1 MSILMAALKQQTH
14 PLSAQ
19 PAPGTF
25 WRNLAITLALL
36 LALLT
41 GAVAAYWLAPV
52 LPVKG
57 QPAAAGKEA
66 ELTPAP
72 VKVADSAAILQ
83 ALQTAQS
90 DKRSRVQSDLAVSE
104 TVVEAQQPQPVAR
117 PAAVTPKVE
126 QLAAQPAIK
135 TVTADVETVEAID
148 EPTPQPVT
156 AAAELAEADISAEL
170 RDKFASALKATEQGS
185 TAAPRKN
192 SAPAR
197 DISELS
203 ASLQQQ
209 IPPLQ
214 FDAHVYATSAAQR
227 WVKVNGKTL
236 QEGQWITADIRIKEI
251 TPQYVLLQ
259 LGEQLFSIGA
269 LSNWPA

>member
-1 MSILMAALKQQTH
+1 MSILMAALKQQTQ

-52 LPVKG
+52 LPAKSQLALASNDIERTAV
-57 QPAAAGKEA
+57 
-66 ELTPAP
+66 P
-72 VKVADSAAILQ
+72 VTADSAAILQ
-83 ALQTAQS
+83 ALQTPETAKHTSAQANPAEGGS
-90 DKRSRVQSDLAVSE
+90 
-104 TVVEAQQPQPVAR
+104 TVAAR
-117 PAAVTPKVE
+117 QPAAVTEPAVVTPKVE
-126 QLAAQPAIK
+126 QLAVPPAIK
-135 TVTADVETVEAID
+135 TVTAGVEAVA
-148 EPTPQPVT
+148 EPVT
-156 AAAELAEADISAEL
+156 EPAAASTELAETEISAEL

-185 TAAPRKN
+185 AAAPRKN

-197 DISELS
+197 DISEL
-203 ASLQQQ
+203 AVSLQQQ

-259 LGEQLFSIGA
+259 LGEQLFSISA
-269 LSNWPA
+269 LSNWPS